1 MTLDAF
7 VGTLP
12 KFSAIKIDTIEADL
26 TQLLADNLSQIETL
40 LAQDGPYTWANLMQP
55 MEGADDTLGKF
66 WSPISHLNSVMNN
79 DALRT
84 VYEACIP
91 ALSDYGTQVSHNRK
105 LYEAIQ
111 SIVDGDEYATLDEAQ
126 QKILDNEL
134 RDFKLSGVSLSADKK
149 EQFANISKAL
159 SELANKFDNNVL
171 DATKAW
177 TREISD
183 EAELIG
189 IPDLMKQ
196 QFKMAA
202 EQQDKKG
209 WLVTLEMPSY
219 IAVIMHADNRQL
231 RQDIYEAYTTRASDQ
246 GPNAGQWDNSEVIQ
260 DILTNRLALAHLLD
274 FKNYAE
280 ISLATK
286 MVKETQQVLDFLNQ
300 LVDASLDHAGQEF
313 TELKEFAKDTLGVD
327 TFEAWDVTYASE
339 KLREQRYAIS
349 QEELRP
355 YFPEAQVIKGLFEIV
370 GKLFGVTLK
379 PIKNADTWHPDV
391 TVYAMYNAHDELI
404 AAFYFDLY
412 ARQNKRGGAWM
423 DDCQG
428 RRRTNGDV
436 QLPVAYVT
444 CNFAGPTGDV
454 PALFTHDEV
463 VTLFHEF
470 GHATQHLLTKID
482 YADVSG
488 INGVPWD
495 AVEVAS
501 QFLENWAWQR
511 ESVAMISKHYKTGE
525 ALPDALFDK
534 MIRARN
540 FQSAM
545 VMMRQL
551 EFGLFDF
558 ELHLS
563 FDKDET
569 EQVQH
574 ILNKVRERVTVVPVP
589 SFNRFQNGFSH
600 IFAGGYAA
608 GYYSY
613 KWAEVMAA
621 DAFGLFLEEGIFD
634 QATSKKYR
642 ETFLESGGAKE
653 PADLFETFRGR
664 APQIEALLQQSGI
677 TQ

>member
-7 VGTLP
+7 VSTLP
-12 KFSAIKIDTIEADL
+12 KFSAITTDTIEADL
-26 TQLLADNLSQIETL
+26 TQLLADNLLHIETR

-55 MEGADDTLGKF
+55 MEVADDKLGKF

-79 DALRT
+79 DALRR

-91 ALSDYGTQVSHNRK
+91 KLSDYGTQISHNRK

-126 QKILDNEL
+126 QKILNNEL

-149 EQFANISKAL
+149 EQFADISKTL
-159 SELANKFDNNVL
+159 SELANQFDNNVL

-183 EAELIG
+183 DAELAG
-189 IPDLMKQ
+189 IPDLMKR
-196 QFKMAA
+196 QFKLAA

-246 GPNAGQWDNSEVIQ
+246 GPNAGKWDNSEVIQ
-260 DILTNRLALAHLLD
+260 DILTNRLALANLLD

-280 ISLATK
+280 KSLATK
-286 MVKETQQVLDFLNQ
+286 MVKETQQVLDFLNK
-300 LVDASLDHAGQEF
+300 LVDASQARAGQEF
-313 TELKEFAKDTLGVD
+313 TELKEFAKETLRID
-327 TFEAWDVTYASE
+327 TFDAWDVAYASE
-339 KLREQRYAIS
+339 KLREQRYSIS

-355 YFPEAQVIKGLFEIV
+355 YFPEAQVIKGLFEIM

-379 PIKNADTWHPDV
+379 SIENADTWHPDV
-391 TVYAMYNAHDELI
+391 TVYAMYNADDELM

-428 RRRTNGDV
+428 RRRTNGGV

-511 ESVAMISKHYKTGE
+511 ESVAMISRHYKTGE

-558 ELHLS
+558 ELHLL
-563 FDKDET
+563 FDKDEKK
-569 EQVQH
+569 QVQH

-653 PADLFETFRGR
+653 PADLFEAFRGR

-677 TQ
+677 A